1 MRLGL
6 VFALLVGCGGD
17 PKSDGE
23 PGPAGEPGPQG
34 DPGPQG
40 PIGPVGPGG
49 GDPGP
54 AGPQGPIGPAGAD
67 GAQGA
72 TGSQGAAGPQG
83 ATGSPGAQ
91 GPAGATGPAGST
103 GSTGSIGPA
112 GATGPAGSTG
122 SAGPAGPVGPRGPA
136 GSGESNLEI
145 GFVGFTESKRGGDLA
160 GRAGAHA
167 ICAGEFPGSHFC
179 TDWEMD
185 QAHPPAIAEPGAW
198 VDAGVSTVSSRL
210 FRASYS
216 TTSVNTCA
224 GWTSSSPTVKPD
236 GGNLGRGLTYTS
248 LGGIANSFVGSNDG
262 GCENVRSLA
271 CCLGGTS
278 VQFRG
283 FTPPR
288 TGDLAGRSGANAIC
302 HASFSGSH
310 FCTDWEV
317 DQAAIPAPI
326 PAAGAWVDAG
336 NHDPQQRLYR
346 ASYTTSSVNTCAG
359 WTSSSATVKPDGG
372 NLGRGLLVTPLGG
385 ITNSFVGTNDGGC
398 ENARPLAC
406 CDGTPP
412 Q

>member
-1 MRLGL
+1 MRLVL
-6 VFALLVGCGGD
+6 ALALLVGCGD
-17 PKSDGE
+17 PGSDGE
-23 PGPAGEPGPQG
+23 PGPAGEPGPKG

-40 PIGPVGPGG
+40 PQGPIGPGG

-67 GAQGA
+67 GAPGAQGPEGPQGPIGA
-72 TGSQGAAGPQG
+72 TGPQGPIGLTG
-83 ATGSPGAQ
+83 ATGPAGSTGSTGPQ

-103 GSTGSIGPA
+103 
-112 GATGPAGSTG
+112 
-122 SAGPAGPVGPRGPA
+122 GPAGPVGPRGPA
-136 GSGESNLEI
+136 GSGETNFEI
-145 GFVGFTESKRGGDLA
+145 GFVGYTQSKRGGDLA

-198 VDAGVSTVSSRL
+198 VDAGASTVSSRL
-210 FRASYS
+210 FRANYS
-216 TTSVNTCA
+216 TSSLGTCA

-236 GGNLGRGLTYTS
+236 GINLGRGLVYTS
-248 LGGIANSFVGSNDG
+248 LGGISNSFVGNNDG
-262 GCENVRSLA
+262 GCQNVRSLA

-283 FTPPR
+283 FTSPH

-326 PAAGAWVDAG
+326 PATGAWVDAG
-336 NHDPQQRLYR
+336 NSDPQQRLYR
-346 ASYTTSSVNTCAG
+346 ASYSTSSLGTCAG
-359 WTSSSATVKPDGG
+359 WTSSSATVKPDGI

-385 ITNSFVGTNDGGC
+385 ISNSFVGNNDGGC
-398 ENARPLAC
+398 QNARPLAC

>member
-6 VFALLVGCGGD
+6 VLALLVGCGGD
-17 PKSDGE
+17 PSSDGE
-23 PGPAGEPGPQG
+23 PGPAGEPGPKG
-34 DPGPQG
+34 EPGPQG
-40 PIGPVGPGG
+40 PIGPGG

-54 AGPQGPIGPAGAD
+54 AGPQGPIGLTGAD
-67 GAQGA
+67 GATGAAGPQGP
-72 TGSQGAAGPQG
+72 AGPQG

-103 GSTGSIGPA
+103 GLTGPA
-112 GATGPAGSTG
+112 GATGPAGTTG
-122 SAGPAGPVGPRGPA
+122 AAGPVGPRGPA
-136 GSGESNLEI
+136 GSGETNLEI
-145 GFVGFTESKRGGDLA
+145 GFVGFTDVKRGGDLA

-167 ICAGEFPGSHFC
+167 ICAGEYPGSHFC

-198 VDAGVSTVSSRL
+198 VDAGASTVSSRL

-216 TTSVNTCA
+216 TSSLNTCA
-224 GWTSSSPTVKPD
+224 GWTSASSTVKPD
-236 GGNLGRGLTYTS
+236 GINVGRGLTYTS
-248 LGGIANSFVGSNDG
+248 LGGIAGSSVSNTDG
-262 GCENVRSLA
+262 GCQNARSLA

-283 FTPPR
+283 FSPSH
-288 TGDLAGRSGANAIC
+288 TGALAGRSGANAIC
-302 HASFSGSH
+302 HAAFSGSH

-326 PAAGAWVDAG
+326 PATGAWVDAG
-336 NHDPQQRLYR
+336 NSDPNSRLYR
-346 ASYTTSSVNTCAG
+346 ASYSTSSLGTCAG
-359 WTSSSATVKPDGG
+359 WTSSSATVKPDGI
-372 NLGRGLLVTPLGG
+372 NTGRGLLVTALGG
-385 ITNSFVGTNDGGC
+385 ISSSSVTNTDGGC
-398 ENARPLAC
+398 QNARPLAC